1 MFKIDIKGTGLDL
14 TPAIKEYI
22 EEKIGHLEKFLPRTS
37 ETEIIARVEIS
48 RTTKHHQKGPVFR
61 AEVNI
66 PLGINLLRGEQDDW
80 DIRVAIDGA
89 RTKLEQEIKKLNE
102 KNRPQDSKGQKEL
115 RALRGK

>member
-1 MFKIDIKGTGLDL
+1 MLKINIKGNGLDL
-14 TPAIKEYI
+14 TPAIREYI
-22 EEKIGHLEKFLPRTS
+22 EEKIGRLEKFLPKNS

-61 AEVNI
+61 AEANI
-66 PLGINLLRGEQDDW
+66 SLGVNLLRGEQDDW
-80 DIRVAIDGA
+80 DIRVAIDQVEN
-89 RTKLEQEIKKLNE
+89 KLEQEIKKLNE